1 MQCWR
6 LGLTVGSYWTCSYL
20 TEYQSR
26 PQKFKILTKI
36 CHFENSQ
43 KSLFFFHFFHFV
55 MDITSVLDLQN
66 PMFFAQKNATT
77 IYYLLIYFDPL
88 EKWDIIV
95 IHPKTS
101 ISIHSFENNFFQKFV
116 KMAHDTTFSSTNFGW
131 LKKNTWWERP
141 PTKNLGPHF
150 TDKKVLILIQKC

>member
-1 MQCWR
+1 
-6 LGLTVGSYWTCSYL
+6 
-20 TEYQSR
+20 
-26 PQKFKILTKI
+26 
-36 CHFENSQ
+36 
-43 KSLFFFHFFHFV
+43 

-116 KMAHDTTFSSTNFGW
+116 KMAHDTTFSSTNCKLYVCQFW
-131 LKKNTWWERP
+131 LTKKKYMVRKTS
-141 PTKNLGPHF
+141 
-150 TDKKVLILIQKC
+150 DKKFGTPFYGQKGTNIDPKMLKIF